1 MKTKIDGMVDSA
13 NLIFRPKYH
22 TKFALAFIFSQYL
35 SAAYGDFGQDFLL
48 FIVLHR
54 MLLSLEMEFGKNIF
68 C

>member
-22 TKFALAFIFSQYL
+22 TKFVLAFIFSHYL
-35 SAAYGDFGQDFLL
+35 NAAYGYFGQDFLL